1 MNSPVIRPTVTAP
14 NTSNI
19 KTTNNSELNIDMGDL
34 DISGIDTTELR
45 NELANIKRESANQV
59 YSTLYRYIKVGGY
72 RNVKSRYN

>member
-1 MNSPVIRPTVTAP
+1 MDSSAIRPTVTAP
-14 NTSNI
+14 NTSNVR
-19 KTTNNSELNIDMGDL
+19 TTNNSELNIDMGDL

-72 RNVKSRYN
+72 RNVRNRYN